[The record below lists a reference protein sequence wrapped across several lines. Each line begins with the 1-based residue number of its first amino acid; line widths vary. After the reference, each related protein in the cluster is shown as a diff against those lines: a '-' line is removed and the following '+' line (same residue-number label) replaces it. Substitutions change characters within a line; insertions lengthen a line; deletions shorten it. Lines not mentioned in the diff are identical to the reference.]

1 MPFGYIGQNQT
12 KQKVK
17 NSGVLSSFEI
27 SHLEKQGHAG
37 GSLELITST
46 TVTSMTSAV
55 DFTDVFTDE
64 YATYFLQ
71 CEKVQSSVNAYT
83 LGIQFYESGVLETAG
98 VYMYALYGGRVD
110 SGGTSFFESKST
122 TEAFINIG
130 SDTDTDSENSSN
142 SWVYIYNPTDSSKDT
157 LINMLS
163 TGRYDSTTNFRYGGG
178 SLPQSSTVDGFRLRC
193 TTTGNITG
201 IFTLYGLKQ

>member
-1 MPFGYIGQNQT
+1 MSYLGSQPNNIKQNIGLYTPSEILQLT
-12 KQKVK
+12 KDG
-17 NSGVLSSFEI
+17 NW
-27 SHLEKQGHAG
+27 G
-37 GSLELITST
+37 GSLELIAKE
-46 TVTSMTSAV
+46 TVTVASSAI
-55 DFTDVFTDE
+55 DFTSVFTDK

-71 CEKVQSSVNAYT
+71 CEKVQSSANAYT
-83 LGIQFYESGVLETAG
+83 VGIQFYESGVLETAG
-98 VYMYALYGGRVD
+98 VYLYALYGGRVD

-193 TTTGNITG
+193 STTGNITG
-201 IFTLYGLKQ
+201 IFSLYGLKQ